1 MKGSKML
8 EKNLVELLKCR
19 NGHRVV
25 SQKNCRQEIM
35 ADPSVVDH
43 LTLLKLKLLEKRLEN
58 EQENLEKMEL
68 SLPAARNRPQD
79 MLQSALRQRKDLLQ
93 ELRMPAQPATII
105 QQLPQ
110 PSPLITQI
118 PPAQTFAAPRSGSIK
133 EDMVEMMLMQNA
145 QMHQVMMQNMML
157 KALPPAALAQLGGG
171 SSALPQH
178 PQQVGALNAC
188 FFARRGFQ
196 VDVYEAREDIRVAS
210 FARGRSINL
219 ALSHR
224 GRQAL
229 RAVGMEEQIVAKGI
243 PMRARRIHTPSGKKY
258 SIPYGKKNQ
267 YILSVDR
274 ANLNKE
280 LLTAAEKYSNTKLF
294 FGHKLLGCN
303 AELGTLSIKRP
314 DQQTLEV
321 SYDLIVGCDGAFST
335 VRKQF
340 LRQTR
345 FNYSHEYI
353 PHGYMEL
360 TIPPKDGDDKSFT
373 CTLFMPF
380 EEFEKLTTGEQVL
393 GFFQTYFP
401 DAIPLI
407 GEQELKHDYFLL
419 PAQAMISVKCS
430 SYNLSSRCVLMG
442 DAAHAVVPF
451 YGQGMNAGFEDC
463 LVFDEL
469 MDQFHND
476 FGACLPE
483 FSRLRVPDDHAISDL
498 AMYNYVEMREH
509 VNSTWFIFR
518 KHVDNLLHALMPSTI
533 VPLYT
538 MVSQR
543 VLPHRCQLLLPGFG
557 VVTSSCNPSQVT
569 FTRIRY
575 HEALQRW
582 RWQTKVI
589 NRGLFVVGA
598 AGLGGTYL
606 LIKRLARNL
615 NFCWEDLWGWS
626 HHLKNI
632 GNLPFGT
639 RVV

>member
-1 MKGSKML
+1 M
-8 EKNLVELLKCR
+8 EPC
-19 NGHRVV
+19 
-25 SQKNCRQEIM
+25 
-35 ADPSVVDH
+35 DPRR
-43 LTLLKLKLLEKRLEN
+43 KRI
-58 EQENLEKMEL
+58 
-68 SLPAARNRPQD
+68 AV
-79 MLQSALRQRKDLLQ
+79 
-93 ELRMPAQPATII
+93 I
-105 QQLPQ
+105 
-110 PSPLITQI
+110 
-118 PPAQTFAAPRSGSIK
+118 
-133 EDMVEMMLMQNA
+133 
-145 QMHQVMMQNMML
+145 
-157 KALPPAALAQLGGG
+157 GGG
-171 SSALPQH
+171 L
-178 PQQVGALNAC
+178 VGALNAC
-188 FFARRGFQ
+188 FFARRGFH

-258 SIPYGKKNQ
+258 SIPYGKKDQ

-280 LLTAAEKYSNTKLF
+280 LLTAAETYSNTKLF

-303 AELGTLSIKRP
+303 AELGTLSIKRK
-314 DQQTLEV
+314 E
-321 SYDLIVGCDGAFST
+321 FM
-335 VRKQF
+335 
-340 LRQTR
+340 RQTR

-360 TIPPKDGDDKSFT
+360 TIPPKDGDFAMEPNYLHIWPRNTFMMIALPNMVLTQGHVLLGNRMGLDKSFT

-476 FGACLPE
+476 LGACLPE

-518 KHVDNLLHALMPSTI
+518 KRVDNFLHALMPSTI

-538 MVSQR
+538 MVSQH
-543 VLPHRCQLLLPGFG
+543 VIPHFCELLLPGFG
-557 VVTSSCNPSQVT
+557 VVTFSCNPSQVT

-582 RWQTKVI
+582 KWQTKVLI
-589 NRGLFVVGA
+589 DHRSSFIDQTVALTVQRTSRHDGGNQACRSPGRTLPEVDLRDVRKQLVIWEKDPVHVLQLLF
-598 AGLGGTYL
+598 
-606 LIKRLARNL
+606 IAR
-615 NFCWEDLWGWS
+615 
-626 HHLKNI
+626 
-632 GNLPFGT
+632 
-639 RVV
+639 